1 MHHANL
7 GCESESTTTGAL
19 VTEPAC
25 LALVVQLVDRVDGE
39 GISIVVTPV
48 AGAAGSASWAEQI
61 REELPRSAAIE
72 LSGGMDLVET
82 LGGAARSA

>member
-1 MHHANL
+1 MLLLRLAAAFQRSDCGSSRTMHHANL

-39 GISIVVTPV
+39 GISIVANPV
-48 AGAAGSASWAEQI
+48 AGAAGPAS
-61 REELPRSAAIE
+61 
-72 LSGGMDLVET
+72 
-82 LGGAARSA
+82 